1 MTAYVIRRL
10 LWTLPLL
17 IGVSVICFT
26 LLKRAPGDP
35 ISAIL
40 ASSRGSGQ
48 TLTPAEREQ
57 MREEAGLNDPA
68 YVQYFRWLSEVSSGN
83 LGLSTRSNEPVTQVI
98 RQRLPNTIKLSAVAL
113 VLTLAIALPLGIL
126 SAVKQYSKLDYGLT
140 FFNFA
145 GISVPQFWL
154 AIMLLYIFAVELQ
167 WLPSF
172 GMRSV
177 DVEPGLWPH
186 FVDTVTHYILPV
198 VATTLVGLA
207 GYMRFQRA
215 AMLDVIRQDYI
226 RTARAKGLSER
237 KVILKHA
244 WRNALIPIITLLG
257 YVFVI
262 LVEGSLVVEN
272 IFSWPGMGQLAVTSL
287 TNRDYPVVMAIVLLS
302 SLLILVGT
310 LLSDILY
317 AVVDPRVRYD

>member
-10 LWTLPLL
+10 LWTIPLL
-17 IGVSVICFT
+17 IGVSIICFT

-35 ISAIL
+35 VSAIL
-40 ASSRGSGQ
+40 SSSRGSGQ
-48 TLTPAEREQ
+48 TMTAAEREQ

-68 YVQYFRWLSEVSSGN
+68 YVQYFHWLSEVSSGN
-83 LGLSTRSNEPVTQVI
+83 MGLSTRSNEPVTDVI
-98 RQRLPNTIKLSAVAL
+98 RQRLPNTMKLSAIAL
-113 VLTLAIALPLGIL
+113 VLTLAIALPLGII

-145 GISVPQFWL
+145 GISMPQFWL
-154 AIMLLYIFAVELQ
+154 SIMLLYIFAVELQ
-167 WLPSF
+167 WLPPF
-172 GMRSV
+172 GMQSA
-177 DVEPGLWPH
+177 DVEGGFWPH
-186 FVDTVTHYILPV
+186 FVDSFKHYILPV
-198 VATTLVGLA
+198 IALTLVGLA

-237 KVILKHA
+237 TVILKHA

-262 LVEGSLVVEN
+262 LVEGAVVVEN

-287 TNRDYPVVMAIVLLS
+287 TNRDYPVVMGIVLLS
-302 SLLILVGT
+302 ALLILLGT

>member
-1 MTAYVIRRL
+1 VTAYVIRRL
-10 LWTLPLL
+10 LWTIPLL

-35 ISAIL
+35 VSAIL

-48 TLTPAEREQ
+48 SFTAAEREQ

-68 YVQYFRWLSEVSSGN
+68 YVQYFRWLSEVSKGN
-83 LGLSTRSNEPVTQVI
+83 MGLSTRSNEPVTEVI
-98 RQRLPNTIKLSAVAL
+98 RQRLPNTVKLSAVAL
-113 VLTLAIALPLGIL
+113 VLTLSIALPLGII
-126 SAVKQYSKLDYGLT
+126 SAVRQYSKLDYSLT
-140 FFNFA
+140 FFSFA

-154 AIMLLYIFAVELQ
+154 AIMLLYIFAVKLQ
-167 WLPSF
+167 WLPPF
-172 GMRSV
+172 GMQSA
-177 DVEPGLWPH
+177 DVEDGFWPQ
-186 FVDTVTHYILPV
+186 FVDSVEHYILPV
-198 VATTLVGLA
+198 IALTLVGLA

-215 AMLDVIRQDYI
+215 AMLDVVRQDYI

-237 KVILKHA
+237 VVILKHA

-262 LVEGSLVVEN
+262 LVEGAVVVEN

-287 TNRDYPVVMAIVLLS
+287 TNRDYPVVMGIVLLS
-302 SLLILVGT
+302 SVLILLGT